1 MALAVQLVLTLL
13 GGSIGLSVREEIT
26 AETFGTGAVIWGVAS
41 IVIALFV
48 GGYITSQCTVGE
60 NRGEAVVHG
69 LVMWGTTLAI
79 VALFTAM
86 GLRAGFNS
94 MIGMASLGQ
103 VALQGVDETSEA
115 AARTTGI
122 PQSAIDSAKS
132 QVAASAGVTQ
142 ERVTEQEASE
152 VAMKASWYALFGV
165 MLSMAAAA
173 IGAFLGG
180 GPTFRLFAVSAA
192 CPTTVRTPVTI
203 P

>member
-13 GGSIGLSVREEIT
+13 GGSIGLSIRDEIT
-26 AETFGTGAVIWGVAS
+26 AETFGTGAVIWGIAS

-48 GGYITSQCTVGE
+48 GGYVTTQCTVGE

-69 LVMWGTTLAI
+69 VIMWGATLAI
-79 VALFTAM
+79 VAFLTAM

-103 VALQGVDETSEA
+103 VALQGVDENWEA
-115 AARTTGI
+115 GARRAGI
-122 PQSAIDSAKS
+122 PQSAIDNAKG
-132 QVAASAGVTQ
+132 QIAASAGVTQ
-142 ERVTEQEASE
+142 ERVTEQEAD

-165 MLSMAAAA
+165 MLSMASAA
-173 IGAFLGG
+173 IGAFVGG
-180 GPTFRLFAVSAA
+180 GPSVRLFGMTTATSTTFRTPAA
-192 CPTTVRTPVTI
+192 I